1 MRKKALSDQLTGLE
15 SYEEFVPK
23 LKKAVSEMPEEAAI
37 AIVYSDIKHFKYFN
51 DTYGYRRGNR
61 LLARM
66 SEMFSSGG
74 EDFLCGAR
82 VVSDNIVCA
91 RFCADGDTKAF
102 LDEVK
107 SSISYIEQIL
117 RKEFLCERIR
127 MTAGVFFIDAKER
140 GINVETAISNA
151 NLARKQSK
159 LDGNDSVTLFLPE
172 MATKIDSELEI
183 ISTIDEAINNHELE
197 AYYQPKI
204 DSRTGKIIGA
214 EALVRWIKPNGK
226 MIYPDQFIPILEK
239 SRQIINVDYYIYNE
253 VFAFIRDRLDKGE
266 CVVPISMNVSRQ
278 HMKDLEIIDYVRDL
292 CDTYK
297 VPTRYLEFEL
307 TETMCTERT
316 DRVMEFITAFHKM
329 GMKVSMD
336 DFGSGYSSLKLLS
349 QIPIDV
355 IKLDRCFLRSREL
368 GDREKII
375 ITSIVNMTKEL
386 KMCSLCEG
394 VETSDQSSFLTGIG
408 CDAQQ
413 GYYYSKPVKLD
424 DFRELLVAG
433 CAR

>member
-1 MRKKALSDQLTGLE
+1 M
-15 SYEEFVPK
+15 P
-23 LKKAVSEMPEEAAI
+23 SETAI

-74 EDFLCGAR
+74 DNFLGGAR

-91 RFCADGDTKAF
+91 KYCTDGNKKAF
-102 LDEVK
+102 LDDVK
-107 SSISYIEQIL
+107 ASISYIEQIL

-127 MTAGVFFIDAKER
+127 MTAGVFFIDPEEKD
-140 GINVETAISNA
+140 INVETAISNA

-172 MATKIDSELEI
+172 MASRIDSELEI
-183 ISTIDEAINNHELE
+183 ISTIDDAIRNHELK
-197 AYYQPKI
+197 AFYQPKI
-204 DSRTGKIIGA
+204 DSETGRIIGA
-214 EALVRWIKPNGK
+214 EALVRWIKPNGQ
-226 MIYPDQFIPILEK
+226 MVYPDQFIPIIEK

-253 VFAFIRDRLDKGE
+253 VFSFLRERLDKGE
-266 CVVPISMNVSRQ
+266 SVVPVSMNVSRQ
-278 HMKDLEIIDYVRDL
+278 HMKDLEIIDYVKDL

-297 VPTRYLEFEL
+297 VPPQYLEFEL

-316 DRVMEFITAFHKM
+316 ERVMEFINAFHEM

-355 IKLDRCFLRSREL
+355 IKLDRCFLRSAQLSE
-368 GDREKII
+368 REKII

-386 KMCSLCEG
+386 KMRSLCEG
-394 VETSDQSSFLTGIG
+394 VETLDQSTFLAGIG

-413 GYYYSKPVKLD
+413 GYYYSKPVNIA
-424 DFRELLVAG
+424 DFRQLLVSG

>member
-1 MRKKALSDQLTGLE
+1 MTGLE

-23 LKKAVSEMPEEAAI
+23 LKKAVGEMPEEAAI

-91 RFCADGDTKAF
+91 RFCADGDTKAI

>member
-1 MRKKALSDQLTGLE
+1 
-15 SYEEFVPK
+15 
-23 LKKAVSEMPEEAAI
+23 MPEEAVI

-74 EDFLCGAR
+74 VGFLCGAR

-91 RFCADGDTKAF
+91 RICSDGNTAEF
-102 LDEVK
+102 LGKIKE
-107 SSISYIEQIL
+107 SIANIEHVL

-127 MTAGVFFIDAKER
+127 MTAGVFFIDAQVK

-159 LDGNDSVTLFLPE
+159 IDGNDSVTLFLPV
-172 MATKIDSELEI
+172 MASRIDSELEI
-183 ISTIDEAINNHELE
+183 ISTIEEAINNHELE

-204 DSRTGKIIGA
+204 DSLTGKIVGA
-214 EALVRWIKPNGK
+214 EALVRWVKPNGT
-226 MIYPDQFIPILEK
+226 MVYPDEFIPILEK
-239 SRQIINVDYYIYNE
+239 SRQIINVDYFIYNE
-253 VFAFIRDRLDKGE
+253 VFAFIKSRLDRGE
-266 CVVPISMNVSRQ
+266 SVVPVSMNVSRQ
-278 HMKDLEIIDYVRDL
+278 HLKELEIIDYVKDL
-292 CDTYK
+292 CAKYK
-297 VPTRYLEFEL
+297 VPTKYIEFEL
-307 TETMCTERT
+307 TETMCIERT
-316 DRVMEFITAFHKM
+316 ERVMEFINAFHDM
-329 GMKVSMD
+329 GISVSMD

-386 KMCSLCEG
+386 KMSSLCEG
-394 VETSDQSSFLTGIG
+394 VETSDQSSFLAGIG

-413 GYYYSKPVKLD
+413 GYFYSKPVKLD
-424 DFRELLVAG
+424 EFRELLAVG
-433 CAR
+433 CTR

>member
-1 MRKKALSDQLTGLE
+1 MSDLLTGLE
-15 SYEEFVPK
+15 NYEEFVPR
-23 LKKAVSEMPEEAAI
+23 LKKAVSDMPEEASI

-51 DTYGYRRGNR
+51 DTYGYRRGNK

-74 EDFLCGAR
+74 EGFLGGAR

-91 RFCADGDTKAF
+91 RFCADGDEKVFLEEIKA
-102 LDEVK
+102 
-107 SSISYIEQIL
+107 SISYIEQIL
-117 RKEFLCERIR
+117 RKEFSCERIR
-127 MTAGVFFIDAKER
+127 MTAGVFFIDAKAK

-172 MATKIDSELEI
+172 MASKIDSELEI
-183 ISTIDEAINNHELE
+183 ISTIDEAIKNHELK

-204 DSRTGKIIGA
+204 ESGTGRIIGA
-214 EALVRWIKPNGK
+214 EALVRWIKPNGT
-226 MIYPDQFIPILEK
+226 MVYPDQFIPIIEK

-253 VFAFIRDRLDKGE
+253 VFSFLRSRLDNGE
-266 CVVPISMNVSRQ
+266 SVVPVSMNVSRQ
-278 HMKDLEIIDYVRDL
+278 HMKDLDIIEYVKDL

-297 VPTRYLEFEL
+297 VPPEYLEFEL

-316 DRVMEFITAFHKM
+316 ERVMEFISAFHEM
-329 GMKVSMD
+329 GIKVSMD
-336 DFGSGYSSLKLLS
+336 DFGSGYSSLMLLS

-375 ITSIVNMTKEL
+375 ITNIVHMTKEL
-386 KMCSLCEG
+386 KMRSLCEG
-394 VETSDQSSFLTGIG
+394 VETSDQSSFLAGIG
-408 CDAQQ
+408 CDEQQ
-413 GYYYSKPVKLD
+413 GYYYSKPVNIA
-424 DFRELLVAG
+424 DFRQLLVSG

>member
-1 MRKKALSDQLTGLE
+1 MSDQLTGLE
-15 SYEEFVPK
+15 SYEEFVPR
-23 LKKAVSEMPEEAAI
+23 LKQAVNDMPEEAAI

-74 EDFLCGAR
+74 DDFLCGAR

-91 RFCADGDTKAF
+91 RFCSDGDTKEF
-102 LDEVK
+102 LEEVK
-107 SSISYIEQIL
+107 ASISYIEQVL

-127 MTAGVFFIDAKER
+127 MTAGVFFIDAKEK

-159 LDGNDSVTLFLPE
+159 LDGSDSVTLFLPE
-172 MATKIDSELEI
+172 MASKIDSELEI
-183 ISTIDEAINNHELE
+183 ISTIDEAINRRELE

-214 EALVRWIKPNGK
+214 EALVRWIKPNGQ
-226 MIYPDQFIPILEK
+226 MVYPDQFIPILEK
-239 SRQIINVDYYIYNE
+239 SRQIITVDYYIYNE
-253 VFAFIRDRLDKGE
+253 VFAFIRGRLDRGE
-266 CVVPISMNVSRQ
+266 SVVPVSMNVSRQ

-292 CDTYK
+292 CDAYK
-297 VPTRYLEFEL
+297 VPTQYLEFEL

-316 DRVMEFITAFHKM
+316 DRVMEFITAFHEM

-355 IKLDRCFLRSREL
+355 IKLDRCFLRSRQL
-368 GDREKII
+368 GEREKII

-386 KMCSLCEG
+386 HMCSLCEG
-394 VETSDQSSFLTGIG
+394 VETSDQSSFLADIG

-424 DFRELLVAG
+424 DFRELLVSG

>member
-1 MRKKALSDQLTGLE
+1 LTGLD

-23 LKKAVSEMPEEAAI
+23 LKQAVLDMPEEAAI

-66 SEMFSSGG
+66 SEMFSSCGVG
-74 EDFLCGAR
+74 FLCGAR

-91 RFCADGDTKAF
+91 RICSDGNTAEF
-102 LDEVK
+102 LCRVKESIAHIEEV
-107 SSISYIEQIL
+107 L

-127 MTAGVFFIDAKER
+127 MTAGVFFIDAQVK

-159 LDGNDSVTLFLPE
+159 IDGNDSVTLFLPV
-172 MATKIDSELEI
+172 MASRIDSELEI
-183 ISTIDEAINNHELE
+183 ISTIEDALKNHELE

-204 DSRTGKIIGA
+204 DSRNGKIIGA
-214 EALVRWIKPNGK
+214 EALVRWVKSDGT
-226 MIYPDQFIPILEK
+226 MVYPDEFIPILEK

-253 VFAFIRDRLDKGE
+253 VFKFIRARLDRGE
-266 CVVPISMNVSRQ
+266 NVVPVSMNVSRQ
-278 HMKDLEIIDYVRDL
+278 HLKELEIIDYVKNL
-292 CDTYK
+292 CEMYK
-297 VPTRYLEFEL
+297 VPARYIEFEL
-307 TETMCTERT
+307 TETMCIEKTE
-316 DRVMEFITAFHKM
+316 RVMEFITAFHDM
-329 GMKVSMD
+329 GISVSMD

-386 KMCSLCEG
+386 KMSSLCEG
-394 VETSDQSSFLTGIG
+394 VETLDQSSFLARIG

-413 GYYYSKPVKLD
+413 GYFYSKPVRLDEFRKL
-424 DFRELLVAG
+424 LAVG
-433 CAR
+433 SAR

>member
-1 MRKKALSDQLTGLE
+1 MTGLE

-23 LKKAVSEMPEEAAI
+23 LKKAVGEMPEEAAI